1 MVGDMWEEMSRQR
14 VRLPNKSKALD
25 VEVRF
30 EPLSIVLDP
39 NLGSQD
45 SESLDYLMEL
55 MRWKEFVRF
64 YFTQEFSALP
74 QGHFSVR
81 PYDTPTPFAS
91 HEVKVVNGEI
101 VTTRYIGRV
110 DDTFRRVSLWE
121 AHQKIVATTSRETLI
136 AYLAT
141 NALGFHLFVTDS
153 DFLLAHKGIGETF
166 SVTPRDALAFAGL
179 IMRMKGETV
188 LGTSDRSTHVADNA
202 WSYFIESRYLF
213 QPVARYAMGDATQSR
228 YSSLLGG
235 AVQRCQQLLRIRDEL
250 VIYQMCP
257 PGSYLTDPV
266 FSFETF
272 WLYTS
277 GVFDCISAALNAAFE
292 MGFTQPRAKF
302 QRDEFRR
309 ALLEKVE
316 SVSIF
321 AETSGTFDLID
332 LVSKL
337 RNTIHEE
344 PSSMSSTYGRDDE
357 YFVRVASDVSETIRG
372 YAEKFKLLTAIGVED
387 SDGCLHLKP
396 TAFIECVLPLLIEHA
411 NGLVKAASWPRSASP
426 PPVFSTSPDHMNY
439 TGSAKRNHLL
449 FGLINESGVTLA
461 TD

>member
-1 MVGDMWEEMSRQR
+1 MVGDMWENMSRQR
-14 VRLPNKSKALD
+14 VRLPNDSRALD

-55 MRWKEFVRF
+55 MRSKEFVRF
-64 YFTQEFSALP
+64 YFSQEFSALP

-91 HEVKVVNGEI
+91 HEVKFVNGQS
-101 VTTRYIGRV
+101 VSTRFIGRV
-110 DDTFRRVSLWE
+110 DDIFRRVSLWE
-121 AHQKIVATTSRETLI
+121 VHQEIVAATSRERLI

-188 LGTSDRSTHVADNA
+188 LGTSDHSTHVADNA

-213 QPVARYAMGDATQSR
+213 EPIAKYAIGDGTQSR
-228 YSSLLGG
+228 YFSLLGG

-257 PGSYLTDPV
+257 PGLYLTDPV

-309 ALLEKVE
+309 ALLEKAE
-316 SVSIF
+316 SVSMF
-321 AETSGTFDLID
+321 AEASGTFDLID

-344 PSSMSSTYGRDDE
+344 PSSRSSIHNQESE
-357 YFVRVASDVSETIRG
+357 YFVMVASDVSEQIKMR
-372 YAEKFKLLTAIGVED
+372 AEQFNLTSAIGFED
-387 SDGCLHLKP
+387 TDGRLHLKSV
-396 TAFIECVLPLLIEHA
+396 AFVERFLPLLTEHA
-411 NGLVKAASWPRSASP
+411 NGLVMAASWPRRGLP
-426 PPVFSTSPDHMNY
+426 PPAFSMSPDHTNY
-439 TGSAKRNHLL
+439 IESARRNHLL
-449 FGLINESGVTLA
+449 FGFSFGDQEA
-461 TD
+461 T

>member
-1 MVGDMWEEMSRQR
+1 MWEKMSRQR
-14 VRLPNKSKALD
+14 VRLPNKSRALD
-25 VEVRF
+25 VEVQF
-30 EPLSIVLDP
+30 EPLTIVLDP

-45 SESLDYLMEL
+45 SESLDYLIEL

-64 YFTQEFSALP
+64 YFSEEFSALS

-81 PYDTPTPFAS
+81 PYETPTPYAS
-91 HEVKVVNGEI
+91 HEVKVVNGQIE
-101 VTTRYIGRV
+101 TTRYFGRL
-110 DDTFRRVSLWE
+110 DDVFRRVSLWE
-121 AHQKIVATTSRETLI
+121 VHQEIVATTSRERLI

-166 SVTPRDALAFAGL
+166 SVTPTEALAFAGL

-213 QPVARYAMGDATQSR
+213 ESVAKYAIGDGTQSR

-235 AVQRCQQLLRIRDEL
+235 AVHRCQQLLRLRDEL
-250 VIYQMCP
+250 VIYQICP
-257 PGSYLTDPV
+257 PGLYLTDPV

-277 GVFDCISAALNAAFE
+277 GVFDCISAAVNAAFE

-302 QRDEFRR
+302 QREDFRR
-309 ALLEKVE
+309 ALMERVE

-321 AETSGTFDLID
+321 AETSRTFDLID

-344 PSSMSSTYGRDDE
+344 PSSRSSVHNEESE
-357 YFVRVASDVSETIRG
+357 YFVMVASDVSEQIKMR
-372 YAEKFKLLTAIGVED
+372 AEQFNLTSAIGFED
-387 SDGCLHLKP
+387 TAGRLHLKSV
-396 TAFIECVLPLLIEHA
+396 AFIERFLPLLIEHA
-411 NGLVKAASWPRSASP
+411 NGLVNAAAWPRRGLP
-426 PPVFSTSPDHMNY
+426 PPVFSMSPNHTNY
-439 TGSAKRNHLL
+439 IESAKRNHLL
-449 FGLINESGVTLA
+449 FGFSFG
-461 TD
+461 D